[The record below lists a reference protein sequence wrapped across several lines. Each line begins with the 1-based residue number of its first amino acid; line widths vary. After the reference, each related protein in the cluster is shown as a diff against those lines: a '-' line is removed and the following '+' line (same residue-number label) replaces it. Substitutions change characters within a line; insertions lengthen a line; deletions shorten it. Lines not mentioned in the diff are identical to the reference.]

1 MPIFT
6 HDEIVNIAVRMM
18 MANTEQIQ
26 NYQLQQNEIANEN

>member
-6 HDEIVNIAVRMM
+6 HDEIVSIAVRMM
-18 MANTEQIQ
+18 MANTEQVQ